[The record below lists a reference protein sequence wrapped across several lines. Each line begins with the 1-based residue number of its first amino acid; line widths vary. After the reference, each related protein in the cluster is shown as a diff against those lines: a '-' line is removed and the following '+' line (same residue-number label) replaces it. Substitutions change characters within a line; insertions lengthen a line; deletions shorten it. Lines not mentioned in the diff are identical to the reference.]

1 MSETE
6 KQQGSA
12 LSQLAA
18 GIAGGLAT
26 GDAADGVTGAQAG
39 RNAVE
44 NNFLDV
50 AQLKDFAHRA
60 KVGAGEER
68 QKVIRDMVD
77 TNVRQQ
83 EPATIWLFA

>member
-1 MSETE
+1 TE
-6 KQQGSA
+6 KQQVSA

-26 GDAADGVTGAQAG
+26 GDAAGGVTGAQAG

-50 AQLKDFAHRA
+50 VQLEDFAHRA
-60 KVGAGEER
+60 KVGTGVQR

-83 EPATIWLFA
+83 D